1 MFKFKIVDYSLAMAS
16 QLALA
21 ACSHVD
27 HSKCFVFTDRE
38 NLRFRTCTLIGKA
51 SIQTI
56 CVFLHLVVVTMIFS
70 WTTCIQSFI
79 MSYIYLIKV

>member
-27 HSKCFVFTDRE
+27 HSKGFIFTNRGDLHVCVHVLSIKIGVHKLCLFVDLVIDTTD
-38 NLRFRTCTLIGKA
+38 
-51 SIQTI
+51 
-56 CVFLHLVVVTMIFS
+56 
-70 WTTCIQSFI
+70 
-79 MSYIYLIKV
+79 